1 MTYIPCRRYRMP
13 LISNTLSSLAR
24 PTSRRLAAGGRF
36 LRKCAPRRTRLPLVN
51 KETDM
56 TPLVGLI
63 MGSPSDWD
71 TLQHAATALEQLG
84 VPFETRIVS
93 AHHTPEHKN
102 SKAKKTERRGL
113 ERIIAGAGGAAQLPG
128 MVAAKTVVPVLGVPV
143 QSQAR
148 NGMDSLLSIVQ
159 MPAGVP
165 VGTRAIGKAGAGNA
179 ALLAAR

>member
-24 PTSRRLAAGGRF
+24 PTSRRLATGGRF

-63 MGSPSDWD
+63 MGSTSDWD
-71 TLQHAATALEQLG
+71 TLQHAATKLELLG
-84 VPFETRIVS
+84 EPFETRVVS
-93 AHHTPEHKN
+93 
-102 SKAKKTERRGL
+102 
-113 ERIIAGAGGAAQLPG
+113 
-128 MVAAKTVVPVLGVPV
+128 AKTVLPVLGVPV
-143 QSQAR
+143 QSQAL

-165 VGTRAIGKAGAGNA
+165 VGTLAIGKAGAII
-179 ALLAAR
+179 